1 MDGIPQVPLNDNGAQ
16 PEGPKDLV
24 RLVVC
29 GSVDDGKS
37 TLIGRLLVDAGAVPD
52 DEFDALLA
60 AAQRSPS
67 GAAGPDLSH
76 LLDGL
81 AAEREQGI
89 TIDVAYRHFATATR
103 RFIVADAPGH
113 VQYTRNMVTGAST
126 ADAAVILVDASK
138 GLLAQ
143 TFRHS
148 CLVGLVGIRQVVL
161 VVNKMDL
168 VGCSQAVFNGIE
180 KAYRDFAATLGF
192 SDITAVPVVALTGE
206 HVMHPAPRMPW
217 YAGPTLLAR
226 LESLAIETTREQ
238 AAPLRLPVQWVA
250 RGPSGFRGYCGLI
263 ASGTVHTGDRIRVL
277 PSGRESRVARLVTL
291 NGDRPR
297 AVAGESVTL
306 TLQDDIDVGRGDLLA
321 AADAAPEVADQFECT
336 LVWMADAPMLPGRS
350 FLLKV
355 GTRTVLATVTELK
368 YRLDVSTQARL
379 AARRLD
385 LNDIGVCNLALD
397 QAVAFDPY
405 ASNRDTGGLILIDRV
420 SFDTVAAGMLHFALR
435 RSHNI
440 QPQAQDVDRAA
451 RAAIKGQKPAV
462 LWFTGLSGAGK
473 STVANLV
480 EKRLHAM
487 GRHTAMLDGDNLRH
501 GLNRDLGFRA
511 EDRVE
516 NVRRVAEVARLMADA
531 GLVVLVALISPFRA
545 ERAFAR
551 SLLPEGEFIEIFV
564 DAPLS
569 LAEARDPKGLY
580 ARARRGELSNFTG
593 IDSPY
598 ESPISPELRID
609 GQVMSASAASD
620 RVVELLLSRD

>member
-1 MDGIPQVPLNDNGAQ
+1 MVPTAHAPKEIDAHGG
-16 PEGPKDLV
+16 GPKELL
-24 RLVVC
+24 RFVVC

-37 TLIGRLLVDAGAVPD
+37 TLIGRLLVEADAVPE
-52 DEFDALLA
+52 DELRALTAHAQGA
-60 AAQRSPS
+60 AS
-67 GAAGPDLSH
+67 GAAAPDLSH

-138 GLLAQ
+138 GLLPQ

-168 VGCSQAVFNGIE
+168 VGHAQAVFDAIE
-180 KAYRDFAATLGF
+180 KAYRVFAATLGF
-192 SDITAVPVVALTGE
+192 SDITAIPIVAMTGE
-206 HVMHPAPRMPW
+206 HVTQPAPRMPW
-217 YAGPTLLAR
+217 YSGPTLLGR
-226 LESLAIETTREQ
+226 LDSLALETTRGQ
-238 AAPLRLPVQWVA
+238 TAPLRLPVQWVA
-250 RGPSGFRGYCGLI
+250 RGPAGFRGYCGLI

-306 TLQDDIDVGRGDLLA
+306 TLEDDIDIGRGDMLA

-350 FLLKV
+350 FLLKI

-368 YRLDVSTQARL
+368 YRLDVSTQAQL

-451 RAAIKGQKPAV
+451 RAAIKGHKPAV

-473 STVANLV
+473 STLANLV
-480 EKRLHAM
+480 EMRLHAM

-551 SLLPEGEFIEIFV
+551 SLLPEGEFIEVFV

-569 LAEARDPKGLY
+569 VAEARDPKGLY
-580 ARARRGELSNFTG
+580 ARARRGELANFTG

-598 ESPISPELRID
+598 EVPLNPELRID
-609 GQVMSASAASD
+609 GQALSAQAACD
-620 RVVELLLSRD
+620 RVIELLLSRQ